1 MTNKNYYA
9 AMIISDGKKNY
20 PIMQKFDKFDNIA
33 HFFQGRHD
41 IVVANI
47 LPTKKD
53 AAAVVMRWREDFR
66 NNGTYMF
73 DDSFYENTE
82 ATA

>member
-9 AMIISDGKKNY
+9 AMIISDGEKNY
-20 PIMQKFDKFDNIA
+20 PTMQKFDKFDNIA
-33 HFFQGRHD
+33 HFFQGRRD
-41 IVVANI
+41 IVAANI
-47 LPTKKD
+47 LPTKKE

-66 NNGTYMF
+66 KNGTYMF
-73 DDSFYENTE
+73 DDSFCENTE